1 MWKKNIYSQV
11 DNTESASI
19 IYILEILNH
28 TESILNTIATIG
40 YVAAG
45 SGDMSFTS
53 TPKNTVNGLTQG

>member
-1 MWKKNIYSQV
+1 M